1 MRIPEIRDRLTVLA
15 EDMRQMA
22 LNLALDADE
31 LQTKAR
37 QIEQYVAEMHRRRT
51 KGRAPRSSAE
61 LTPALKRQIIAY
73 AKAHPRTAQAKI
85 AEVFNVNIGRVSE
98 TLSGVRR

>member
-22 LNLALDADE
+22 INLAMDADE

-37 QIEQYVAEMHRRRT
+37 QIEQYVAELHRRRS

-61 LTPALKRQIIAY
+61 LTPALKREIIAY
-73 AKAHPRTAQAKI
+73 AKAHPRTGYKKLSDL
-85 AEVFNVNIGRVSE
+85 FNVNIGRVSE
-98 TLSGVRR
+98 TLRGKRK